1 MAAPAPGGSAAFDQG
16 SATCL
21 GYDGESAR
29 LRRESAR
36 AVSAGGR
43 YRASEMEEG
52 RTGNDA
58 ALSMDSFRF
67 VARGVLL
74 APMIGKNETDRASS
88 GRRRLVI

>member
-1 MAAPAPGGSAAFDQG
+1 MTAVGTPASK
-16 SATCL
+16 
-21 GYDGESAR
+21 
-29 LRRESAR
+29 SAR

-58 ALSMDSFRF
+58 ALFTDSFKF

-74 APMIGKNETDRASS
+74 ATLIGKNETDRASS